1 MELLLTEMGKTIVE
15 TSLREGLS
23 RVHMRGLDWREVFIL
38 PIALRSFRRGRKEL
52 MSKTIEVL
60 MELKG
65 PNRKEVLPGGLRTL
79 RS

>member
-23 RVHMRGLDWREVFIL
+23 RVHMRGLDWREVYIL

-52 MSKTIEVL
+52 
-60 MELKG
+60 KG
-65 PNRKEVLPGGLRTL
+65 PNRKEVLPGGLKTL